1 MAIRYEYYNT
11 GDDDKRTSFDVYWRG
26 QTFTPDIAHT
36 ITSVKLLCYKYIA
49 FQSTVGTVIVS
60 IRATSADLPTG
71 NDLCSGTTDGDTL
84 TEDAAGEWREIS
96 LGAGYSL
103 SASTMYAIVV
113 RAPSGGVLS
122 SLNLRV
128 DETSPAYTDGAYC
141 WSGDSGSSW
150 TKVDTVD
157 MMFEEW
163 GAAGT
168 QTIGPFPTHFRI

>member
-1 MAIRYEYYNT
+1 MAIKYEYYNT
-11 GDDDKRTSFDVYWRG
+11 GDDDFRNCYGVYWRA
-26 QTFTPDIAHT
+26 QTFTPDTIHT
-36 ITSVKLLCYKYIA
+36 ITPVKFLCYKYV
-49 FQSTVGTVIVS
+49 FSGTVGTVTVS

-84 TEDAAGEWREIS
+84 TTNTAGEWREIS
-96 LGAGYSL
+96 LGDGYSL
-103 SASTMYAIVV
+103 LASTMYAIVV
-113 RAPSGGVLS
+113 RAPNGGPLS

-128 DETSPAYTDGAYC
+128 DETSPTYTGGAYC

-150 TKVDTVD
+150 AKVDTVD
-157 MMFEEW
+157 LMFEEW